1 MLDKVRNTVKRFG
14 MLNSGDTVVIGVS
27 GGVDSV
33 VLLHILASL
42 SEEYKLSII
51 AAHLNHGLRGKESDR
66 DEAFVKKLANKLGIK
81 FTHKRVDINALLKK
95 GDSLQD
101 IAREVRYA
109 FFEDV
114 AKRSKADRIATGHNL
129 DDQAETMIIRF
140 LRGAGLNGLSGILPK
155 RGKYIRPLL
164 DVSRKEIEEYA
175 DNNRL
180 RFVRDSSNKSTKY
193 LRNHIRLKLMPALE
207 HYNPRLK
214 NDMAR
219 LAHIIAKDEEY
230 LEDKAKDA
238 YKKCVKDQ
246 DKSTVVFYL
255 KKLTGLHDAIKARIF
270 FMVVEK
276 LLGSSKGF
284 YSYHVQDFLK
294 LLNDNAPNISI
305 NLPHNLT
312 LYKEY
317 DVVTI
322 ERSQKT
328 KVSPRVLLV
337 GRQRRCLRKVDISF
351 EQALKINGKTAVIAD
366 SGFRIT
372 EFRTELLTTFNFQP
386 PTPSNV
392 AYFDYD
398 KLKMPLIVRNFRPG
412 DRMAPFGMRGHKKV
426 KEFFQEKKITR
437 RRRGLIP
444 IVVSGDE
451 IIWVAG
457 IRQAEHGKIGF
468 TTRKILKLAMV

>member
-1 MLDKVRNTVKRFG
+1 MLDKVRNTIKTFG

-27 GGVDSV
+27 GGIDSV
-33 VLLHILASL
+33 VLLHILVKL

-51 AAHLNHGLRGKESDR
+51 IAHLNHGLRGKESDR
-66 DEAFVKKLANKLGIK
+66 DEVFVKRLAKKMGVK
-81 FTHKRVDINALLKK
+81 FTNKRIDINSLLKK

-101 IAREVRYA
+101 VAREVRYA

-114 AKRSKADRIATGHNL
+114 AKRYAADKIATGHNL
-129 DDQAETMIIRF
+129 DDQAETMVIRF
-140 LRGAGLNGLSGILPK
+140 LRGAGLNGLSGILPR

-164 DVSRKEIEEYA
+164 DVSREEIEEYA
-175 DNNRL
+175 DKNRL
-180 RFVRDSSNKSTKY
+180 KFVRDSSNKSTKY
-193 LRNHIRLKLMPALE
+193 LRNKIRLKLMPALE

-230 LEDKAKDA
+230 LEDKAKDS
-238 YKKCVKDQ
+238 YKNCVKERGT
-246 DKSTVVFYL
+246 SALSFYL
-255 KKLTGLHDAIKARIF
+255 KKLIGLHDAIKARIF
-270 FMVVEK
+270 FVAVEE
-276 LLGSSKGF
+276 LLGTSKGF

-294 LLNDNAPNISI
+294 SLTNNAPNVSI

-322 ERSQKT
+322 EKGQGSSASGGAKGQGVLFE
-328 KVSPRVLLV
+328 KV
-337 GRQRRCLRKVDISF
+337 
-351 EQALKINGKTAVIAD
+351 LKINGKTAVIAD
-366 SGFRIT
+366 SGLRIT
-372 EFRTELLTTFNFQP
+372 EFRTELLTTSDLRP
-386 PTPSNV
+386 PTSSNV

-412 DRMAPFGMRGHKKV
+412 DRMVPSGMRGHKKV
-426 KEFFQEKKITR
+426 KELFQGKKIAR

-444 IVVSGDE
+444 IIVSGDE

-457 IRQAEHGKIGF
+457 IRQAEHGKIGS
-468 TTRKILKLAMV
+468 TTRKILKIVMV

>member
-1 MLDKVRNTVKRFG
+1 MLDKVRNTIKTFG

-33 VLLHILASL
+33 VLLYMLVKL
-42 SEEYKLSII
+42 SEEYKLSVI

-66 DEAFVKKLANKLGIK
+66 DEAFVKKLAKKLGVK
-81 FTHKRVDINALLKK
+81 FTGKRTDINSLLKK

-109 FFEDV
+109 FFEEV
-114 AKRSKADRIATGHNL
+114 ANRYTADKIATGHNL

-175 DNNRL
+175 DKNKLN
-180 RFVRDSSNKSTKY
+180 FVKDSSNKSTKY
-193 LRNHIRLKLMPALE
+193 LRNHIRLKLMPVLE

-230 LEDKAKDA
+230 LEDKAKDS
-238 YKKCVKDQ
+238 YKNCVKERGT
-246 DKSTVVFYL
+246 SALSFYL
-255 KKLTGLHDAIKARIF
+255 KKLIGLHDAIKARIF
-270 FMVVEK
+270 FIAVEK

-294 LLNDNAPNISI
+294 SLTNNAPNVSI

-317 DVVTI
+317 DVVSI
-322 ERSQKT
+322 EQSQKSGVRSQEKETGISFEKLLKVNGKT
-328 KVSPRVLLV
+328 KVVADNGFEIVIFKSQISNLKSQISYPYPPSP
-337 GRQRRCLRKVDISF
+337 
-351 EQALKINGKTAVIAD
+351 D
-366 SGFRIT
+366 S
-372 EFRTELLTTFNFQP
+372 
-386 PTPSNV
+386 

-412 DRMAPFGMRGHKKV
+412 DRMVPFGMRGHKKV
-426 KEFFQEKKITR
+426 KELFQEKKIER
-437 RRRGLIP
+437 RRRGLMP
-444 IVVSGDE
+444 IIVSGDE

-457 IRQAEHGKIGF
+457 LRQAEHGKIGS
-468 TTRKILKLAMV
+468 TTRRILKIVVG

>member
-1 MLDKVRNTVKRFG
+1 MLDKVRNTIKRFG

-33 VLLHILASL
+33 ILLHILVKL
-42 SEEYKLSII
+42 SEEYKLSVI
-51 AAHLNHGLRGKESDR
+51 AAHINHGLRGKESDR
-66 DEAFVKKLANKLGIK
+66 DEAFVKELAKKLGVK
-81 FTHKRVDINALLKK
+81 FTSKRIDINSLLKK

-109 FFEDV
+109 FFEEM
-114 AKRSKADRIATGHNL
+114 AKRYKADKIATGHNL

-140 LRGAGLNGLSGILPK
+140 LRGAGLSGLSGILPK

-164 DVSRKEIEEYA
+164 DVSREEIEEYA
-175 DNNRL
+175 DKNRL
-180 RFVRDSSNKSTKY
+180 KSVRDSSNKSTKY

-230 LEDKAKDA
+230 LKDKAKDA
-238 YKKCVKDQ
+238 YKKCVKNQ
-246 DKSTVVFYL
+246 GKSAVFFYL
-255 KKLTGLHDAIKARIF
+255 KKLIGLHDAIKARIF
-270 FMVVEK
+270 FIAVEK

-294 LLNDNAPNISI
+294 LLTNNAPNVSI

-322 ERSQKT
+322 EKGQGART
-328 KVSPRVLLV
+328 KGQGVLFE
-337 GRQRRCLRKVDISF
+337 KV
-351 EQALKINGKTAVIAD
+351 LKINGKTVVVAD
-366 SGFRIT
+366 SGLRIT
-372 EFRTELLTTFNFQP
+372 EFRTELLTTSNLQP
-386 PTPSNV
+386 PTSSNV

-398 KLKMPLIVRNFRPG
+398 KLKFPLVVRNFRPG
-412 DRMAPFGMRGHKKV
+412 DRMVPSGMRGHKKI
-426 KEFFQEKKITR
+426 KELFQEKKIER

-457 IRQAEHGKIGF
+457 IRQAEHGKIGS
-468 TTRKILKLAMV
+468 TTRKILKLTMV

>member
-1 MLDKVRNTVKRFG
+1 MLDKVRNTIKRFG

-33 VLLHILASL
+33 ILLHILVKL
-42 SEEYKLSII
+42 SEEYKLSVI
-51 AAHLNHGLRGKESDR
+51 AAHINHGLRGKESDR
-66 DEAFVKKLANKLGIK
+66 DEAFVKELAKKLGVK
-81 FTHKRVDINALLKK
+81 FTSKRIDINSLLKK

-109 FFEDV
+109 FFEEM
-114 AKRSKADRIATGHNL
+114 AKRYKADKIATGHNL

-140 LRGAGLNGLSGILPK
+140 LRGAGLSGLSGILPK

-164 DVSRKEIEEYA
+164 DVSREEIEEYA
-175 DNNRL
+175 DKNRL
-180 RFVRDSSNKSTKY
+180 KFVRDSSNKSIKY
-193 LRNHIRLKLMPALE
+193 LRNNIRLKLMPALE

-214 NDMAR
+214 SDMAR

-238 YKKCVKDQ
+238 YKECVKDR
-246 DKSTVVFYL
+246 DKSAVSFYL
-255 KKLTGLHDAIKARIF
+255 KKLIGLHDAINARIF
-270 FMVVEK
+270 FMAVEE
-276 LLGSSKGF
+276 LLGTSKGF

-294 LLNDNAPNISI
+294 SLTNNAPNVSI

-322 ERSQKT
+322 EKGQGART
-328 KVSPRVLLV
+328 KGQGVLFE
-337 GRQRRCLRKVDISF
+337 KV
-351 EQALKINGKTAVIAD
+351 LKINGKTVVVAD
-366 SGFRIT
+366 SGLRIT
-372 EFRTELLTTFNFQP
+372 EFRTELLTTSNLQP
-386 PTPSNV
+386 PTSSNV

-398 KLKMPLIVRNFRPG
+398 KLKFPLVVRNFRPG
-412 DRMAPFGMRGHKKV
+412 DRMVPSGMRGHKKI
-426 KEFFQEKKITR
+426 KELFQEKKIER

-457 IRQAEHGKIGF
+457 IRQAEHGKIGS
-468 TTRKILKLAMV
+468 TTRKILKLTMV

>member
-1 MLDKVRNTVKRFG
+1 MLDKVRNTIRRFG

-33 VLLHILASL
+33 VLLHILVKL
-42 SEEYKLSII
+42 SEEYKLSVI

-66 DEAFVKKLANKLGIK
+66 DEAFVEELAKKLGVK
-81 FTHKRVDINALLKK
+81 FTSKRVDINSLLKK

-109 FFEDV
+109 FFEDA
-114 AKRSKADRIATGHNL
+114 AKRYTADKIATGHNL

-175 DNNRL
+175 DKNRL
-180 RFVRDSSNKSTKY
+180 KSVRDSSNKSTKY

-230 LEDKAKDA
+230 LADKAKGA
-238 YKKCVKDQ
+238 YKKCMKDQ
-246 DKSTVVFYL
+246 GKSTVSFHL
-255 KKLTGLHDAIKARIF
+255 KKLIGLHDAIKARIF
-270 FMVVEK
+270 FMAVEE

-284 YSYHVQDFLK
+284 YSYHVEDFFK
-294 LLNDNAPNISI
+294 LLTNNAPNVSI

-322 ERSQKT
+322 EKGQGSSASGGAKGQGALFE
-328 KVSPRVLLV
+328 KV
-337 GRQRRCLRKVDISF
+337 
-351 EQALKINGKTAVIAD
+351 LKINAKTAVIAD
-366 SGFRIT
+366 SGLRIT
-372 EFRTELLTTFNFQP
+372 EFRTELLTTSDLRP
-386 PTPSNV
+386 PTSSNV

-398 KLKMPLIVRNFRPG
+398 KLKRPLIVRNFRPG
-412 DRMAPFGMRGHKKV
+412 DRMVPSGMKGHKKV
-426 KEFFQEKKITR
+426 KELFQEKKIER

-444 IVVSGDE
+444 IVVSGDK

-457 IRQAEHGKIGF
+457 IRQTEHGKIGS
-468 TTRKILKLAMV
+468 TTRKILKLTMI

>member
-1 MLDKVRNTVKRFG
+1 MLDKVRNTIKRFG

-33 VLLHILASL
+33 ILFHILVKL
-42 SEEYKLSII
+42 SEEYKLSVI
-51 AAHLNHGLRGKESDR
+51 AAHINHGLRGKESDR
-66 DEAFVKKLANKLGIK
+66 DEAFVKELAKKLGVK
-81 FTHKRVDINALLKK
+81 FTSKRIDINSLLKK

-114 AKRSKADRIATGHNL
+114 AKRYKADKIATGHNL

-164 DVSRKEIEEYA
+164 DVSREEIEEYA
-175 DNNRL
+175 DKNRL
-180 RFVRDSSNKSTKY
+180 KSVRDSSNKSTKY

-214 NDMAR
+214 SDMAR
-219 LAHIIAKDEEY
+219 LAHIIARDEEY
-230 LEDKAKDA
+230 LEGKAKDA
-238 YKKCVKDQ
+238 YKECVKNQ
-246 DKSTVVFYL
+246 GKSAVFFYL
-255 KKLTGLHDAIKARIF
+255 KKLIGLHDAIKARIF
-270 FMVVEK
+270 FMAVEE

-284 YSYHVQDFLK
+284 YSYHVEDFLK
-294 LLNDNAPNISI
+294 LLTNNAPNVSI

-322 ERSQKT
+322 EKGQGART
-328 KVSPRVLLV
+328 KGQGVLFE
-337 GRQRRCLRKVDISF
+337 KV
-351 EQALKINGKTAVIAD
+351 LKINGKTVVVAD
-366 SGFRIT
+366 SGLRIT
-372 EFRTELLTTFNFQP
+372 EFRTELLTTSNLQP
-386 PTPSNV
+386 PTSSNV

-398 KLKMPLIVRNFRPG
+398 KLKFPLVVRNFRPG
-412 DRMAPFGMRGHKKV
+412 DRMVPSGMRGHKKI
-426 KEFFQEKKITR
+426 KELFQEKKIER

-457 IRQAEHGKIGF
+457 IRQAEHGKIGS
-468 TTRKILKLAMV
+468 TTRKILKLTMV